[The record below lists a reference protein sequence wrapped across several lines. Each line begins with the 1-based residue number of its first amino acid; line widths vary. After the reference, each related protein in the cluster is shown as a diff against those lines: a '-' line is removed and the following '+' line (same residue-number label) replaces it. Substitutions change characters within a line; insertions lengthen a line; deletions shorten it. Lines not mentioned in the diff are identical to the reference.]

1 MRRPPAEPGF
11 SQSDIREQHRRISWT
26 GIGHHETHL
35 FSDDLLGGLDQLE
48 HARSMAGTKIEA
60 GETTRLQRGQR
71 KAMCFGK
78 VTHGNKITNAA
89 AIAGRPTVAEHGECG
104 PLA

>member
-1 MRRPPAEPGF
+1 MRRPPVKPGL
-11 SQSDIREQHRRISWT
+11 SLPDIGEQHRRISWT

-60 GETTRLQRGQR
+60 GEATRAQLRQREAMRFGQVLNGHEI
-71 KAMCFGK
+71 AD
-78 VTHGNKITNAA
+78 AA
-89 AIAGRPTVAEHGECG
+89 AIVRPPTVAEHGECG